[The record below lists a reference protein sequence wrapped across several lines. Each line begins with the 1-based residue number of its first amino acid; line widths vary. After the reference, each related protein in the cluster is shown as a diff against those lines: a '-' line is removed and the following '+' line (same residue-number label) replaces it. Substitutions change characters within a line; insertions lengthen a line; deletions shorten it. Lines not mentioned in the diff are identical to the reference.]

1 MSVVLRL
8 KRWFALLGTAF
19 GIAGLVILGVWLFLR
34 GQWIPSDPPAPARVA
49 TVSTTHHEVLPVT
62 TEAQVAE
69 LETRLKGIG
78 FEVCWFKC
86 GPNLS
91 GHSLVG
97 KYEKVDFRIM
107 VNHRTG
113 GLDMPSIIS
122 VYLNADGPSLKEAE
136 AASRRL
142 LAQLDNKNGG

>member
-1 MSVVLRL
+1 MSAVVRL
-8 KRWFALLGTAF
+8 KRWFALLGIAF
-19 GIAGLVILGVWLFLR
+19 GIAGLAILGVWFFLR
-34 GQWIPSDPPAPARVA
+34 CQRVAPTPASPAAVAPA
-49 TVSTTHHEVLPVT
+49 STTHQETLSVT
-62 TEAQVAE
+62 TEKQVVG
-69 LETRLKGIG
+69 LEQRLKEID

-107 VNHRTG
+107 VNHRTS
-113 GLDMPSIIS
+113 GLDTASIIS

-136 AASRRL
+136 TASRRL
-142 LAQLDNKNGG
+142 LAQLAGF